1 MNTLAEI
8 SNRTLKTIATLE
20 ANFQR
25 RVRQWLDEMVQTGI
39 RPLIYCGFRSFEEQL
54 ALFAQGRTKP
64 GRIVTKA
71 KPGESYHNYGVAF
84 DWVPVKPTAKDPKL
98 FSAAWDDQTAYKVGE
113 QCGLSFDLASISWE
127 TGHLQDGRY
136 KSWRD
141 IPSDSVGTRI
151 AEKNRQALQAKNT
164 RVATTAPQPTKPVRK
179 AGLRKP

>member
-71 KPGESYHNYGVAF
+71 KPGESYHNYGLAF

-98 FSAAWDDQTAYKVGE
+98 FSADWNDATAYKVGE

-141 IPSDSVGTRI
+141 IQGGGKGTRI
-151 AEKNRQALQAKNT
+151 AEKNRQAMQAQNT
-164 RVATTAPQPTKPVRK
+164 RVSDGSTKQVRRVRI
-179 AGLRKP
+179 RKP